1 MELSTLVTKEKECHQ
16 PHWKVIEDMCK
27 RKIESKYPKYGNSWK
42 TTWSYEFW
50 NQRLQSEVD
59 EAKEDFS
66 DNRIDELIDVI
77 NVCAMEISNRLDSK
91 QREMVMMRLGF

>member
-1 MELSTLVTKEKECHQ
+1 MIKMTELNKRCLQ
-16 PHWKVIEDMCK
+16 PHWKVIQDMCK
-27 RKIESKYPKYGNSWK
+27 RKIEAKHPKYGNSWK

-59 EAKEDFS
+59 EVKIEYS

-77 NVCAMEISNRLDSK
+77 NVCAMQISNLLDSK
-91 QREMVMMRLGF
+91 QHEMVAIRLGI